1 MKSFRQQHHTCL
13 PNVACDEVPL
23 KLSHRG
29 QTPGQTKRQMQ
40 VASRVHTAVTTTQR
54 AMLRVMRGVAAAA
67 VLGVK
72 VKEVCFLCI

>member
-1 MKSFRQQHHTCL
+1 
-13 PNVACDEVPL
+13 
-23 KLSHRG
+23 
-29 QTPGQTKRQMQ
+29 MQ

-72 VKEVCFLCI
+72 VKEVCFLCLYLKFFVMQLIIF